1 MYFSRY
7 FKISNGEQRQS
18 NHDIVHV
25 KAHIY
30 RENKIVIL
38 PIEHQDSDA
47 RRMRVN
53 RERARGRHQL
63 TFPTFENPNNSPD
76 TSGPSIPDSSTFHLN
91 IKKDF

>member
-1 MYFSRY
+1 M
-7 FKISNGEQRQS
+7 
-18 NHDIVHV
+18 

-53 RERARGRHQL
+53 RERSRGRHQL

-76 TSGPSIPDSSTFHLN
+76 TSGSGPTIPDSSTFHLN
-91 IKKDF
+91 IKYDF